1 MPTQEDNFKL
11 EVGGVNEGGVS
22 RTKWYSL
29 KRAKLPRSIWE
40 WNRNNEEDNED
51 DSERRI
57 L

>member
-1 MPTQEDNFKL
+1 M
-11 EVGGVNEGGVS
+11 NEGGVS